1 MRTGI
6 VAALTAGLL
15 LALPVAPALAI
26 NASDVAPCRPGL
38 PQQLR
43 TLKGL
48 FTVHVVCDHVL
59 YEIPLAMLDR
69 DMLLNT
75 EFAAL
80 SAGTE
85 KLAPGA
91 VVENRL
97 VRWTRRGNKVYLEAV
112 TYEMRAEHTSNLQRG
127 VEAASLRPVIK
138 AFEAIAEGE
147 NGAPVIDVTGL
158 FVTDVPEGFAQEFKT
173 YFQMAS
179 SDPKRSYIEAVKVF
193 PRNVEMR
200 YFQTWMADPRALA
213 KSYEP
218 GHTPIP
224 ASLGFVFHTS
234 MLLLPDQP
242 MVGRYSDPRVGY
254 FELPFD
260 DYGTPEHR
268 AVRRGFIT
276 RYRLEKKHPDQA
288 VSEPVTPIVF
298 YLSPEVPEKWRP
310 WIKKAIEAWQ
320 GPLEQA
326 GFKNAIQAR
335 DAPTKQ
341 EDPDWDPE
349 DVRYSV
355 IRWTPSPRENAMGP
369 SVTDPRS
376 GEVISSHALFWNDV
390 LRLAETWYFTQ
401 VSPLDPRAQK
411 LPLSDDLMG
420 EVLSYVVC
428 HEIGHALG
436 LRHNFKATSAVGV
449 EQLRSPEWTHRWGTS
464 SSIMSYARFNYV
476 AQPGDGAALI
486 PRFGPYDYYAIEW
499 GYKPLGENITSD
511 QEWPLL
517 DAMAARQINEPLL
530 RFGGEDALERLDP
543 TIGTNVLGADRVAAA
558 DLGLRNIDRVV
569 PLLVSAT
576 TPLGKDYSRLAE
588 MYYALVAH
596 RYRLLGAVAKLVG
609 GVEEIRY
616 HGGRGEIPFH
626 PVSPERQREAVRFL
640 IDKAFVTPTA
650 LLDLEVTGR
659 IEPAS
664 ADDALQ
670 GTNVRLLQKLL
681 SPGVFNRMAEASTG
695 KSGKQG
701 YYGLDML
708 EDLNSGLFS
717 ELAQDPPVINPYRR
731 QLQRNYVT
739 IMLVSNGDV
748 PDPESAERGITHNLS
763 DEEAQMG
770 WDAETALERQ
780 RQARQAAYA
789 NSSLADA
796 GTQFRAAVGR
806 PSEMRGAV
814 NWALADILEKIDAAL
829 PKVKNPETWAHLRDL
844 RRELG
849 RGR

>member
-1 MRTGI
+1 MKAWI
-6 VAALTAGLL
+6 VALSAGLL
-15 LALPVAPALAI
+15 LALPALPALAI

-59 YEIPLAMLDR
+59 YEIPLNMLDR

-112 TYEMRAEHTSNLQRG
+112 QYEMRAANMSNLQRG

-158 FVTDVPEGFAQEFKT
+158 YVTDVPEGFAQEFKT
-173 YFQMAS
+173 YFQMTAM
-179 SDPKRSYIEAVKVF
+179 DPKRSYIETVKVF

-200 YFQTWMADPRALA
+200 YFQTWTADPRALA
-213 KSYEP
+213 RSYEP
-218 GHTPIP
+218 GRSPIP

-234 MLLLPDQP
+234 MLLLPEKP
-242 MVGRYSDPRVGY
+242 MIGRYSDPRVGY
-254 FELPFD
+254 FDVSFD

-268 AVRRGFIT
+268 AVKRGFIT
-276 RYRLEKKHPDQA
+276 RYRLEKKHPEQA
-288 VSEPVTPIVF
+288 ISEPVKPIVF
-298 YLSPEVPEKWRP
+298 YISQEVPEKWRP
-310 WIKKAIEAWQ
+310 WIKKGIEAWQ
-320 GPLEQA
+320 GPFEQA
-326 GFKNAIQAR
+326 GFKRAILVR
-335 DAPTKQ
+335 DAPTRE

-369 SVTDPRS
+369 AVTDPRS

-390 LRLAETWYFTQ
+390 LRMAEAWYFTQ

-411 LPLSDDLMG
+411 LPLPDDLMG
-420 EVLSYVVC
+420 EVLSYVVT
-428 HEIGHALG
+428 HEVGHALG

-449 EQLRSPEWTHRWGTS
+449 EQLRSPEWTQRWGTS

-476 AQPGDGAALI
+476 AQPGDGAALT

-499 GYKPLGENITSD
+499 GYKPFGENITSD
-511 QEWPLL
+511 EEWPFL
-517 DAMAARQINEPLL
+517 DAMAARQIDEPLL
-530 RFGGEDALERLDP
+530 RFGGEDAVARYDP
-543 TIGTNVLGADRVAAA
+543 SITSNVLGADLVAAGE
-558 DLGLRNIDRVV
+558 LGLKNVDRVV
-569 PLLVSAT
+569 PLLISAT
-576 TPLGKDYSRLAE
+576 TPMGKDYARAAE
-588 MYYALVAH
+588 MYYALIAH
-596 RYRLLGAVAKLVG
+596 RYRMVLAVAKIVG
-609 GVEEIRY
+609 GVEEMRY
-616 HGGRGEIPFH
+616 HGGRGGIPFQS
-626 PVSPERQREAVRFL
+626 VAPERQRQAVRFL
-640 IDKAFVTPTA
+640 IDNVFVTPTT
-650 LLDLEVTGR
+650 LLDRDVTGR

-670 GTNVRLLQKLL
+670 GTNVRLLQQLL
-681 SPGVFNRMAEASTG
+681 TPGVFNRMAEASAG
-695 KSGKQG
+695 KAGKQA
-701 YYGLDML
+701 YYGLDLL
-708 EDLNSGLFS
+708 EDLNKGLFS
-717 ELAQDPPVINPYRR
+717 ELAQDQPVIDPYRR
-731 QLQRNYVT
+731 QLQRNYIT
-739 IMLVSNGDV
+739 AILVANGDV
-748 PDPESAERGITHNLS
+748 SDPELPERGITRNLA
-763 DEEAQMG
+763 DEGGQGG
-770 WDAETALERQ
+770 WDGETALQ
-780 RQARQAAYA
+780 RGRLARQAVYA
-789 NSSLADA
+789 SSSLADT

-814 NWALADILEKIDAAL
+814 NWALADIGEKIDASL

-844 RRELG
+844 KREVG